1 MGGLLKLKG
10 EQPKTLQWIKI
21 PIVSTEKCKQSG
33 WSDAGIT
40 IGDDNICV
48 ASEGGWK
55 SPCKGDSGGPLVCQ
69 KGNNA
74 VITGVVSWGSGC
86 SSSSFKPGI
95 FAKVTYFLDWIK
107 ANMGPNPSP
116 SPPTPAPST
125 PSPTPA
131 SSTSDPSTTPKAPTT
146 AAPGKCEKP
155 QYKNDDYCD
164 DENNNAGCNFD

>member
-1 MGGLLKLKG
+1 MSIFFYSSKYVLTCFINCAIFFIEG
-10 EQPKTLQWIKI
+10 EQPKTLQWVKL

-48 ASEGGWK
+48 ATETGLK
-55 SPCKGDSGGPLVCQ
+55 SPCQGDSGGPLVCQ

-107 ANMGPNPSP
+107 ANMVIIIYQTMYIFYILLYLRSIKIVVNLM
-116 SPPTPAPST
+116 
-125 PSPTPA
+125 
-131 SSTSDPSTTPKAPTT
+131 DFIFV
-146 AAPGKCEKP
+146 CI
-155 QYKNDDYCD
+155 
-164 DENNNAGCNFD
+164 

>member
-1 MGGLLKLKG
+1 MSIFFLFFQVCTLHVSLTNNYAIFFIEG
-10 EQPKTLQWIKI
+10 EQPKTLQWVKL

-48 ASEGGWK
+48 ATETGLK
-55 SPCKGDSGGPLVCQ
+55 SPCQGDSGGPLVCQ

-107 ANMGPNPSP
+107 ANMVIIIYLTMYIFYILLYLRIS
-116 SPPTPAPST
+116 
-125 PSPTPA
+125 
-131 SSTSDPSTTPKAPTT
+131 K
-146 AAPGKCEKP
+146 
-155 QYKNDDYCD
+155 
-164 DENNNAGCNFD
+164 